1 MFAFTKKKRELL
13 RLQTENVMLQKSLD
27 VMKVNLREREKQCRI
42 LEKRV
47 WDTDARV
54 RHAEQE
60 SRYMEKRLREEH
72 WEAVHSIFMK
82 KEHGCYGTD
91 EICGCYY
98 NPENKKW
105 EVAVGDCFTAGEEA
119 ERVLFERSEDA
130 RCYFE
135 LMKAFE
141 MHPDSRQCLACYE
154 AYLKESA

>member
-27 VMKVNLREREKQCRI
+27 VMKVNLREREKQCRM

-72 WEAVHSIFMK
+72 
-82 KEHGCYGTD
+82 
-91 EICGCYY
+91 
-98 NPENKKW
+98 
-105 EVAVGDCFTAGEEA
+105 
-119 ERVLFERSEDA
+119 
-130 RCYFE
+130 
-135 LMKAFE
+135 
-141 MHPDSRQCLACYE
+141 
-154 AYLKESA
+154 